1 MKKLLLV
8 LFTLTL
14 GTAHAQETLNLYFEN
29 DVDTPNEA
37 SQQKLN
43 EWIKENKNAEV
54 FKIYGYADAKAT
66 NSYNIDLS
74 QRRADT
80 IKAILKANKIK
91 YRQCKAKERAGGES
105 LFNLEGDLND
115 LIGGG
120 KNVVYQYSVN
130 PYLWNASL
138 DVTKTYPIKIAD
150 SQGGFIETEWIN
162 EPNNENQ
169 RCLIKIRILSKE
181 LITTGVDTK
190 FLCENKDDDIWIPD
204 NQEYIEEEKQITL
217 RILEIAGKLAN
228 TSS

>member
-1 MKKLLLV
+1 MLKLVYLLAGMLFLHSCSGNYEKQRKK
-8 LFTLTL
+8 
-14 GTAHAQETLNLYFEN
+14 AAELYGECDIPSEN
-29 DVDTPNEA
+29 
-37 SQQKLN
+37 
-43 EWIKENKNAEV
+43 
-54 FKIYGYADAKAT
+54 
-66 NSYNIDLS
+66 
-74 QRRADT
+74 
-80 IKAILKANKIK
+80 LKANKIK
-91 YRQCKAKERAGGES
+91 YKQCKAKERAGGES
-105 LFNLEGDLND
+105 LFNLEGDLSD

-138 DVTKTYPIKIAD
+138 EVTKSYPIKIAD